1 MKAKLYIASLVALGL
16 LLNTGCKEKEVVN
29 EQLTLTTQEQ
39 QDLQFLIEEEKLAR
53 DVYLY
58 ASELYNEQIF
68 SNISGSEQTH
78 MNKVAELLDKYGLSY
93 ELSEERGIFYD
104 TELQQ
109 LYTDL
114 VATCDKGLVDALTVG
129 ATIEDL
135 DINDIILNEANTTN
149 ADLLVVYDNLKCGSR
164 NHIRA
169 YASSLEKQGES
180 YTPQFMSEELY
191 ASILEAGHEN
201 CGH

>member
-78 MNKVAELLDKYGLSY
+78 MNKVAELIDKYGLSY

-109 LYTDL
+109 LHTDL

-135 DINDIILNEANTTN
+135 DISDIILNEANTTN

-180 YTPQFMSEELY
+180 YTPKFMSEELY
-191 ASILEAGHEN
+191 ASILEAGHEK

>member
-58 ASELYNEQIF
+58 ANELYNEQIF

-104 TELQQ
+104 IELQQ

-129 ATIEDL
+129 ATIENL

-180 YTPQFMSEELY
+180 YTPQFISEELY